1 MVKKGKTRVETLVSA
16 GGVVYRQREGQIE
29 TVLCG
34 WITSKAGQSGQG
46 DSNGE
51 VRTED
56 VRWSLAKG
64 TPDAGETMEETAL
77 REVREETG
85 LEVEMQEPISS
96 ITYWFADRE
105 NAVRYHK
112 TVHFYLMAPV
122 GGDVSLHDPEF
133 DVVRW
138 FPMDEALNILIYPNE
153 TTVMRQA
160 NELIIQRIEK
170 A

>member
-34 WITSKAGQSGQG
+34 WITSKAGQSGHG
-46 DSNGE
+46 DGKSE
-51 VRTED
+51 AQTED

-85 LEVEMQEPISS
+85 LEVVMQEQISS

-105 NAVRYHK
+105 NAVRFHK